1 MSALKRTILITSF
14 LNDKKLEKNLVLE
27 FMFILMFTNYTQTI
41 HRKLD
46 LNS

>member
-1 MSALKRTILITSF
+1 MSAFNRTILTTSF
-14 LNDKKLEKNLVLE
+14 LNDKKLEKKLVLE

-46 LNS
+46 PNS